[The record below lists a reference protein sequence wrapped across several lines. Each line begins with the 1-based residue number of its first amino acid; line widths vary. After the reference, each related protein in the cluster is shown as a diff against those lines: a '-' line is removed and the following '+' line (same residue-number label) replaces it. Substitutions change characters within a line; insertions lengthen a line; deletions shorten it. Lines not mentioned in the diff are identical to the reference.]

1 MRYTFEFKLFGKK
14 VQMFS
19 ERQMG
24 IVVEKEPEMKAPKLI
39 QINYSS
45 AVLPRGYIFGKRVHF
60 AGRVDPGCFC
70 FMEVAA

>member
-24 IVVEKEPEMKAPKLI
+24 IVVEKNPMLFACMVRM
-39 QINYSS
+39 QIIIFYVPCLS
-45 AVLPRGYIFGKRVHF
+45 AIRNF
-60 AGRVDPGCFC
+60 
-70 FMEVAA
+70 